1 MSIEIKGINNL
12 INRINKLSNIEAN
25 KAVEVVAKDIEKA
38 IKNKASEFSSHSD
51 AIKAFEIRKYG
62 NSSYCDIGL
71 KASECNWEDAKGLW
85 FQQWGFYNSGLNFKN
100 THPYVDVHKQ
110 WFNEAVE
117 SIESDAK
124 KKLKEELKK
133 QVKECWQD

>member
-25 KAVEVVAKDIEKA
+25 KAVEIVAKDMERA
-38 IKNKASEFSSHSD
+38 IKSKAAEFSSHSD

-85 FQQWGFYNSGLNFKN
+85 FQQMQKRS
-100 THPYVDVHKQ
+100 
-110 WFNEAVE
+110 
-117 SIESDAK
+117 
-124 KKLKEELKK
+124 
-133 QVKECWQD
+133 